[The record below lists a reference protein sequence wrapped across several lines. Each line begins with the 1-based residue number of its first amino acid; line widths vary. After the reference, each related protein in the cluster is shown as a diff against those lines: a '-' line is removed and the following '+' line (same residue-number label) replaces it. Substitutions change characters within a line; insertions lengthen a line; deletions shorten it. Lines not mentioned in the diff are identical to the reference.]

1 MSNAKL
7 QTGSQSPPRALGN
20 PAKRALMARAHAL
33 KPVVLLGA
41 AGLTEPVLAEI
52 ELALNHHEL
61 IKVRVNG
68 GDRDMR
74 DAQVRTIVEE
84 TGAALVQRIGNIAVL
99 FRANPERKEPIRLP
113 A

>member
-1 MSNAKL
+1 MSNATSKPL
-7 QTGSQSPPRALGN
+7 PN
-20 PAKRALMARAHAL
+20 PAKRELMRLAHTL

-52 ELALNHHEL
+52 ELALGHHEL

-68 GDRDMR
+68 GDRGTR

-84 TGAALVQRIGNIAVL
+84 TGALLVQRIGNIAVL
-99 FRANPERKEPIRLP
+99 YRANPKLKDPIRLP
-113 A
+113 G

>member
-1 MSNAKL
+1 MTNSKPQQLGNRA
-7 QTGSQSPPRALGN
+7 QRAL
-20 PAKRALMARAHAL
+20 KQRAHHL

-52 ELALNHHEL
+52 ELALDHHEL

-68 GDRDMR
+68 GDRGAR
-74 DAQVRTIVEE
+74 DAQVRTIAEE

-99 FRANPERKEPIRLP
+99 YRANPELKDPIRLP

>member
-1 MSNAKL
+1 MIQSLQSHQRKL
-7 QTGSQSPPRALGN
+7 LKQ
-20 PAKRALMARAHAL
+20 RAHHL

-41 AGLTEPVLAEI
+41 AGLTEAVLAEV
-52 ELALNHHEL
+52 EQALDHHEL

-68 GDRDMR
+68 GDRAAR

-99 FRANPERKEPIRLP
+99 FRANPELKEPIRLP
-113 A
+113 V

>member
-1 MSNAKL
+1 MTQPL
-7 QTGSQSPPRALGN
+7 QNHQRRAL
-20 PAKRALMARAHAL
+20 KQRAHHL

-41 AGLTEPVLAEI
+41 AGLTEAVLAEI
-52 ELALNHHEL
+52 ELALDHHEL

-74 DAQVRTIVEE
+74 DAQVMTIVEE

-99 FRANPERKEPIRLP
+99 YRTNPELTDSPQGSRS
-113 A
+113 